1 MTDNEEKKNKI
12 EWKFC
17 PGCGTK
23 LPSIERLRFC
33 IKCGVDLKHIKEYK
47 TLPPTQSSFPHPQT
61 MAQPSYTASYPP
73 YKKEREMLSD
83 DEILHTKDKKLW
95 GNLPSIGLPLLGFV
109 ATNGLV
115 LGILIILIFVVPNT
129 TVLFNIISNP
139 FFLVFTMLVTY
150 VLLIF
155 PLWYAGKYLQNPK
168 LKNRLTILGFTSKDY
183 ELKGIFK
190 EILIGLAFAGTGILL
205 VAGAS
210 ISIELI
216 LRYIFG
222 VSIMQEGHSS
232 DTEVII
238 TGMDILVLIL
248 MIIMMILVV
257 GPAEEACFRGFMMK
271 GLNRTL
277 GKKGGLFLTAFIFAS
292 LHLVGLII
300 YIFNPI
306 VMLILFVLLFVPYF
320 AISIMLGLLFNWR
333 DENLIACIICHGVY
347 NSITII
353 IVFLYYVHY

>member
-33 IKCGVDLKHIKEYK
+33 IKCGVDLKHIKEHK
-47 TLPPTQSSFPHPQT
+47 TLPPTQSSYPPSQT
-61 MAQPSYTASYPP
+61 MAQPSYAASYPP
-73 YKKEREMLSD
+73 YKKDREMLSD
-83 DEILHTKDKKLW
+83 EEILHTKDKKLW
-95 GNLPSIGLPLLGFV
+95 GNLPSIGLPLLGFL

-115 LGILIILIFVVPNT
+115 LGILIILIFIVPIDM
-129 TVLFNIISNP
+129 VFNIISNP
-139 FFLVFTMLVTY
+139 FFLVLTMLVTY
-150 VLLIF
+150 ALLIF

-168 LKNRLTILGFTSKDY
+168 LKNRLTILGFTSKGYDM
-183 ELKGIFK
+183 KGIFK
-190 EILIGLAFAGTGILL
+190 EVLIGLAFAGIGIFL
-205 VAGAS
+205 VVGAS
-210 ISIELI
+210 VGIQLI
-216 LRYIFG
+216 LEYVFG

-300 YIFNPI
+300 YIFNPV
-306 VMLILFVLLFVPYF
+306 VMFILFVYFFVPYF